1 MSIEKDFDKIMYHAR
16 FWNWLPDLQIVKD
29 IYDKF
34 PDSYSVLTP
43 FLYAYM
49 KELIRSMTSDYGIV
63 YFDKE
68 GKPTRKKV
76 GFGLIMLASEE
87 NKVDKPEL
95 TEILEKVKQH
105 YLISLPGDAGDN
117 RNSVLHGY
125 SVRGIFCVS
134 EFRPGEAGLR
144 ETWRHMTAAL
154 AAV

>member
-1 MSIEKDFDKIMYHAR
+1 MSIEKDFDKIMYHAH

-49 KELIRSMTSDYGIV
+49 EELIRSMTSDYGIV

-76 GFGLIMLASEE
+76 GFGLIMLAIEE

-105 YLISLPGDAGDN
+105 YLVSLPGDAGDN

-125 SVRGIFCVS
+125 MHPRFWYKSSFETLVHEIALLS
-134 EFRPGEAGLR
+134 DYAGF
-144 ETWRHMTAAL
+144 
-154 AAV
+154 